1 MKTLRHILCRTVI
14 AVLPCALP
22 AVAQTQ
28 APKRTPAVAKVTVP
42 GASQEQAQSTQV
54 TIYKLV
60 DDRGHVTYSNRP
72 MKGAE
77 VVDLEPITV
86 IPNGPRQAS
95 SFQQAANIQIQPQ
108 PAGPASQ
115 GQSGATL
122 ATAVASASGANSAAP
137 STTAPQATQLA
148 LVQPISATVLPNVE
162 TALQQKRDDSRRR
175 ILEEEMKAEQKALAD
190 SVLAL
195 SATES
200 DRTVIEQM
208 RLAATKQTPSAYA
221 EARRNYEQREEKL
234 RTLQESVNTHEKNVV
249 ALKKELAALR

>member
-1 MKTLRHILCRTVI
+1 MKTLCCILI
-14 AVLPCALP
+14 AAMPCAVP
-22 AVAQTQ
+22 AVAQAQ
-28 APKRTPAVAKVTVP
+28 SPKRPPAVAKVTVP
-42 GASQEQAQSTQV
+42 GAVQDAAQT

-86 IPNGPRQAS
+86 IPGVPRPTGN
-95 SFQQAANIQIQPQ
+95 FQQTSNFQIQPQ
-108 PAGPASQ
+108 APATTPANASSPQ
-115 GQSGATL
+115 NGGGASLAAALATPSGA
-122 ATAVASASGANSAAP
+122 ANGTALP
-137 STTAPQATQLA
+137 SATQLA
-148 LVQPISATVLPNVE
+148 MVQPITATVLPNVE
-162 TALQQKRDDSRRR
+162 TGTQQKRDDSRRR
-175 ILEEEMKAEQKALAD
+175 ILEEEMKAEQKALAE

-208 RLAATKQTPSAYA
+208 RLAAAKQTPSAYA
-221 EARRNYEQREEKL
+221 EARRNYDLREEKL

>member
-86 IPNGPRQAS
+86 IPNGPRPAS
-95 SFQQAANIQIQPQ
+95 GFHADQEQVKNRARRRRCTDPQ
-108 PAGPASQ
+108 PMRPLPPRRHAQFSFNDGEEGHGIETINS
-115 GQSGATL
+115 SG
-122 ATAVASASGANSAAP
+122 G
-137 STTAPQATQLA
+137 
-148 LVQPISATVLPNVE
+148 
-162 TALQQKRDDSRRR
+162 
-175 ILEEEMKAEQKALAD
+175 
-190 SVLAL
+190 
-195 SATES
+195 
-200 DRTVIEQM
+200 
-208 RLAATKQTPSAYA
+208 
-221 EARRNYEQREEKL
+221 
-234 RTLQESVNTHEKNVV
+234 
-249 ALKKELAALR
+249 